1 MAVSAIVTTNLAAAG
16 AAVSWMLLDWLRKGK
31 PSAVGISIGA
41 VVGLVAITPAAGYV
55 TVTAAIIIG
64 LSAGAISNLVASWR
78 LARTRVDDT
87 LDVFACHGIGGIWGS
102 IATGLFATAAV
113 GGVSGLLYGNVGQL
127 LSQLLAVA
135 VVVPFSFFGSYGLL
149 KAINVFSPLRVSPEE
164 EDTGL
169 DISQHG
175 EEAYSSE

>member
-1 MAVSAIVTTNLAAAG
+1 MVV
-16 AAVSWMLLDWLRKGK
+16 DWLRKGK

-41 VVGLVAITPAAGYV
+41 VVGLVAITPAAGFV
-55 TVTAAIIIG
+55 TVTAALAIG
-64 LSAGAISNLVASWR
+64 LSAGVISNLVASWR
-78 LARTRVDDT
+78 LARTRIDDT

-113 GGVSGLLYGNVGQL
+113 NNVNGLLYGNAGQL
-127 LSQLLAVA
+127 VAQLIAVG
-135 VVVPFSFFGSYGLL
+135 VVAAFSFFGSYALL
-149 KAINVFSPLRVSPEE
+149 KVINVFSPLRVSPEE

-175 EEAYSSE
+175 EEAYNLE